1 MRFHPPGSPF
11 GAPTTGTRNVW
22 GNWGHEGGQRMVD
35 KDDVHQEIS
44 DIGGFSYSFRDSF
57 DMFGISDQI
66 LLSFLESF
74 DWPGGLSS
82 ARSSRVA

>member
-1 MRFHPPGSPF
+1 
-11 GAPTTGTRNVW
+11 
-22 GNWGHEGGQRMVD
+22 MVD